1 MKIFQFLRR
10 LNHSVKTSMYMSFTV
25 EKAASVRVGSLT
37 ITGGEVKKSA
47 DNADWRRV
55 GSLQSGHVKK
65 IE

>member
-1 MKIFQFLRR
+1 
-10 LNHSVKTSMYMSFTV
+10 MYMSFTV
-25 EKAASVRVGSLT
+25 EKAASVMVGSLT